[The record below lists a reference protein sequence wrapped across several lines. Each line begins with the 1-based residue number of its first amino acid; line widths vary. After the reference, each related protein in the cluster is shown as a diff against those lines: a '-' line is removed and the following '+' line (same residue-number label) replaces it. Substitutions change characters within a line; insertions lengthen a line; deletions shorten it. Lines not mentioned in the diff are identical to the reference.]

1 MNVHD
6 ATIPPISVGLKKAAV
21 LTGLSERALR
31 YYVGAGRLRVCR
43 AGKKLLI
50 PVDSL
55 REFVQT
61 PKHPGPTEHQ
71 EEKAQGQS

>member
-1 MNVHD
+1 METQQ
-6 ATIPPISVGLKKAAV
+6 ATQLISVGLKKAAV

-55 REFVQT
+55 REFVAIQE
-61 PKHPGPTEHQ
+61 HPGPTQLQ
-71 EEKAQGQS
+71 EEKTQGQS

>member
-1 MNVHD
+1 METQE
-6 ATIPPISVGLKKAAV
+6 ATQLISVGLKKAAV

-31 YYVGAGRLRVCR
+31 YYVGAGRLQVCR

-55 REFVQT
+55 KQFVQT
-61 PKHPGPTEHQ
+61 PKHPGPTQ
-71 EEKAQGQS
+71 LQTEKTEAGQ